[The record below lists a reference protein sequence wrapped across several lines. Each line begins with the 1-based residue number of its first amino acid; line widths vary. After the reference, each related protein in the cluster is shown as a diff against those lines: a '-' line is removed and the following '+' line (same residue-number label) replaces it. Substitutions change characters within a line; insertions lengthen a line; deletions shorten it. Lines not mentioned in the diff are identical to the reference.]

1 MSEDTQR
8 WQLGDVRFTAV
19 VEAETVGIPP
29 EFFFPDAS
37 ADLVRSVD
45 LEPGVAG
52 EDGTIGL
59 RVQAVVIEA
68 GGRTVLV
75 DPCVGNHKPRSQF
88 FWDQQDWPFMER
100 FRAAGFTPEGI
111 DLVVHTH
118 LHADH
123 VGWDTHLVDGR
134 WAPTFTNARH
144 LYVDG
149 ELARLRA
156 SAEGGT
162 GTDRDPDDAA
172 LHGDSVAPIV
182 DAGLA
187 DIVAADTDLG
197 DGLRLV
203 PTFGHT
209 PHHVAL
215 WVDTPAGSAAL
226 VGDSVLHPLQCA
238 LPELAFAGDQ
248 DVDATVATR
257 KGLLD
262 EVAASGAL
270 LMPAHF
276 PARPVGRV
284 RAEGAAW
291 RFVPEEASTGA

>member
-8 WQLGDVRFTAV
+8 WQVGDVGLTAV

-29 EFFFPDAS
+29 EFFFPDAT

-45 LEPGVAG
+45 LEEGVAG

-68 GGRTVLV
+68 HGRTVVV
-75 DPCVGNHKPRSQF
+75 DPCVGNHKRRSQF
-88 FWDQQDWPFMER
+88 FWDDQEWPFLER
-100 FRAAGFTPEGI
+100 FRAAGFTTEGV

-123 VGWDTHLVDGR
+123 VGWDTHLVGDR

-149 ELARLRA
+149 ELERVRA
-156 SAEGGT
+156 SAAE
-162 GTDRDPDDAA
+162 DPDDAA
-172 LHGDSVAPIV
+172 IHADSIAPILE
-182 DAGLA
+182 AGLA

-209 PHHVAL
+209 PSHVAL

-226 VGDSVLHPLQCA
+226 VGDSILHPLQCA
-238 LPELAFAGDQ
+238 LPDLAFAGDQ
-248 DVDATVATR
+248 DVPATVATR

-262 EVAASGAL
+262 EVATTRAL
-270 LMPAHF
+270 LLPAHF

-284 RAEGAAW
+284 QAAGAGW
-291 RFVPEEASTGA
+291 RFVPEEGTAGA

>member
-8 WQLGDVRFTAV
+8 WQVGDVGLTAV

-29 EFFFPDAS
+29 EFFFPDAT
-37 ADLVRSVD
+37 AELVRSVD
-45 LEPGVAG
+45 LEEGVAG

-68 GGRTVLV
+68 HGRTVVV
-75 DPCVGNHKPRSQF
+75 DPCVGDHKRRSQF
-88 FWDQQDWPFMER
+88 FWDDQEWPFIER
-100 FRAAGFTPEGI
+100 FRAAGFTPEGV

-123 VGWDTHLVDGR
+123 VGWDTHLVGDR
-134 WAPTFTNARH
+134 WAPTF
-144 LYVDG
+144 
-149 ELARLRA
+149 
-156 SAEGGT
+156 SI
-162 GTDRDPDDAA
+162 
-172 LHGDSVAPIV
+172 APILE
-182 DAGLA
+182 AGLA

-209 PHHVAL
+209 PSHVAL
-215 WVDTPAGSAAL
+215 WVDTSAGSAAL
-226 VGDSVLHPLQCA
+226 VGDSILHPLQCA
-238 LPELAFAGDQ
+238 LPDLAFAGDQ
-248 DVDATVATR
+248 DVPATVATR

-262 EVAASGAL
+262 EVATTGAL
-270 LMPAHF
+270 LLPAHF

-284 RAEGAAW
+284 QAAGAGW
-291 RFVPEEASTGA
+291 RFVPEEGTAGA

>member
-8 WQLGDVRFTAV
+8 WQVGDVRFTAV
-19 VEAETVGIPP
+19 VEAET
-29 EFFFPDAS
+29 
-37 ADLVRSVD
+37 ADLLKAAPLAD
-45 LEPGVAG
+45 GVAG
-52 EDGTIGL
+52 DDGTNGL

-88 FWDQQDWPFMER
+88 FWDQQEWPFLER
-100 FRAAGFTPEGI
+100 FRAAGFTPEGV

-123 VGWDTHLVDGR
+123 VGWDTHLVDGA
-134 WAPTFTNARH
+134 WVPTFVNARH
-144 LYVDG
+144 LYVEG
-149 ELARLRA
+149 ELDRLRT
-156 SAEGGT
+156 SATGPHPAPRDGGEV
-162 GTDRDPDDAA
+162 GPDPDDAA
-172 LHGDSVAPIV
+172 LLGDSVAPV
-182 DAGLA
+182 LDAGLA
-187 DIVAADTDLG
+187 DLVAADVDLG
-197 DGLRLV
+197 DGLRLA

-226 VGDSVLHPLQCA
+226 VGDSILHPLQCIE
-238 LPELAFAGDQ
+238 PELAFAGDQ

-262 EVAASGAL
+262 EVASRGAL
-270 LMPAHF
+270 LLPAHF
-276 PARPVGRV
+276 PARPVGRI
-284 RAEGAAW
+284 RAEGATW
-291 RFVPEEASTGA
+291 RFVPEESTTGA